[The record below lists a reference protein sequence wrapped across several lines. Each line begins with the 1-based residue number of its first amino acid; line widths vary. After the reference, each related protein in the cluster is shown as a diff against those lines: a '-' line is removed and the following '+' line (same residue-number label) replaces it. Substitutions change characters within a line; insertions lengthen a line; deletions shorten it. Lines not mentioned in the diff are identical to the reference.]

1 MAVSKKYFYRQGPA
15 PSLLD
20 RAVGEVC
27 VRDYSGKPTAT
38 RHEWRGLETESPT
51 RQKAG
56 HAQNIKHY

>member
-1 MAVSKKYFYRQGPA
+1 MAVSKRYLHHQGSG
-15 PSLLD
+15 SLSFGEGG
-20 RAVGEVC
+20 GEVC